1 MTYKFEFGR
10 SALIALAATA
20 STAAA
25 YVDACDSGA
34 QHVRLD
40 PAYYQTCGTLLFHI
54 FSMVDAPTAFPS
66 LIEQSAAARDIA
78 ESVQIGHRLQLSL
91 LGYYPQ
97 SNMAGTGIGELN
109 NFFTS
114 APFLFDRWTLDTKV
128 NWNISQNL
136 NVFGRYSILD
146 FRMDSPTA
154 FGPEIEGPGMSG
166 SRVGSPG
173 ISDGKTNNYSLGANW
188 VIRPTLIMDGN
199 YGFVRQGTNA
209 ESTSMVGTGGLETLK

>member
-34 QHVRLD
+34 QYVRLD

-78 ESVQIGHRLQLSL
+78 ESVRIGHRLQVSL
-91 LGYYPQ
+91 LGYYPRL
-97 SNMAGTGIGELN
+97 SVLLN
-109 NFFTS
+109 RIS
-114 APFLFDRWTLDTKV
+114 A
-128 NWNISQNL
+128 
-136 NVFGRYSILD
+136 
-146 FRMDSPTA
+146 
-154 FGPEIEGPGMSG
+154 
-166 SRVGSPG
+166 
-173 ISDGKTNNYSLGANW
+173 
-188 VIRPTLIMDGN
+188 
-199 YGFVRQGTNA
+199 
-209 ESTSMVGTGGLETLK
+209 